1 MIASSMPLR
10 SLLSAK
16 HAECV
21 SAYPNHFAVAHADW
35 AAQTAGARANAG
47 PAPGALAGASMG
59 ADVGHDHID
68 FAPMHFAHMWD

>member
-1 MIASSMPLR
+1 MRLQ
-10 SLLSAK
+10 
-16 HAECV
+16 
-21 SAYPNHFAVAHADW
+21 AVKAFTAVPGGSHHDHYAAAHADW
-35 AAQTAGARANAG
+35 ALQTAGAGANGG